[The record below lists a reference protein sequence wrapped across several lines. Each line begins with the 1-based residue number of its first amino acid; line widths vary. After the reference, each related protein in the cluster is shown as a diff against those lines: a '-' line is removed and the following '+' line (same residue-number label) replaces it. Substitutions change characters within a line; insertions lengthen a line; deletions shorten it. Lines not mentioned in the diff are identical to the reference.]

1 MASSSQSRV
10 GGPSHAPLPR
20 VTRSSSRRSLA
31 NIAEEADAAAL
42 AGTTSSSN
50 LARGPPPGISGLTRS
65 RTASELSTA
74 SSSRTRS
81 SATSRPAAR
90 QSLSVSTGGKA
101 SAVPA
106 SARSRRVLGDSNVP
120 TSAGS
125 SNSAA
130 GTTRPVK
137 PIARRYSAAEAS
149 RMTGMGVVRA
159 GPAVQGQRS
168 PRKSLSSTSLAASG
182 SAAPRARRSS
192 GIGASSMTA
201 GGGASNDPFST
212 AFVRPTFDFEV
223 SREREVRPPPAST
236 AMRRTGEGFPGG
248 LVTLA
253 EEPVQAALSP
263 FDLTSPKKQRS
274 VPATAP
280 PTASSRGPEIFADD
294 AAMDVDDEAASRST
308 SNQLLPIP
316 PSSPVRGALSPRSL
330 MGRPVL
336 TRKRDA
342 LESGSESEEDDI
354 DFLSP
359 RKKSAKRIHLSAPSP
374 VAAPPP
380 ARPFTGP
387 VDEDA
392 TPRAPSIMP
401 RSPPPKRRLVQ
412 PPMQAGSAAPV
423 ARSMPT
429 SVPMQRGGRSF
440 PLPNLTAMPPP
451 PPSTAT
457 ASRTF
462 TGARPLQLAS
472 SATASTSTAPSAS
485 SRLPRP
491 ARVPLVADAPTVAAA
506 HPPSRSTAPPPAADD
521 SMAVD
526 ESASFAG
533 ADVSSLSTA
542 SASTT
547 TSTRSEET
555 ARRLANLQSMLSRL
569 QMPKPSGSG
578 TASRR
583 ASAESATSLQADCEA
598 PLAAEPQRRTRA
610 SLGSVPTA
618 SAAAT
623 TSHVAPLL
631 PAGPTARRRSS
642 IVASRPRGGIVNTA
656 TETPLGDVSMSSS
669 TSAMSH
675 SHRRSSSISS
685 TTLPSA
691 ASSSFSLDA
700 AAEKAAGVLGAEATA
715 MARSKG
721 KAALQGVVAFV
732 DVRTA
737 EGDDSG
743 MIFVDMLKGLG
754 ARVTLRPSSL
764 TTHIVFKSGRP
775 STLSFHRT
783 AAPLTRP
790 HLVGIAWVVRCAEL
804 GARADEAPFR
814 VEDATAPLPGT
825 GKENA
830 GSSVG
835 GKVDIAAK
843 TAQAALGLGG
853 APGGKGESHGA
864 GGSKR
869 RKSMEPKAL
878 AALGS
883 SVNGGDASFGTG
895 SSGATF
901 AARDAALKASIAAS
915 IERARRKSLQFAPKV
930 GSPLAK
936 RVFVMPDLPPAEE
949 DD

>member
-1 MASSSQSRV
+1 
-10 GGPSHAPLPR
+10 
-20 VTRSSSRRSLA
+20 
-31 NIAEEADAAAL
+31 
-42 AGTTSSSN
+42 
-50 LARGPPPGISGLTRS
+50 
-65 RTASELSTA
+65 
-74 SSSRTRS
+74 
-81 SATSRPAAR
+81 
-90 QSLSVSTGGKA
+90 
-101 SAVPA
+101 
-106 SARSRRVLGDSNVP
+106 
-120 TSAGS
+120 
-125 SNSAA
+125 
-130 GTTRPVK
+130 
-137 PIARRYSAAEAS
+137 
-149 RMTGMGVVRA
+149 MTGMGVVRA

-192 GIGASSMTA
+192 GIGPSSLNT

-236 AMRRTGEGFPGG
+236 AMTRTGAGFPGG

-253 EEPVQAALSP
+253 EEPVQAAMSP

-274 VPATAP
+274 VPAAAP
-280 PTASSRGPEIFADD
+280 PTTSSRGPDIFADD
-294 AAMDVDDEAASRST
+294 AAMDVDDETASRST
-308 SNQLLPIP
+308 SNTLLPIP

-342 LESGSESEEDDI
+342 LDSGSDSEEDDI

-392 TPRAPSIMP
+392 TPPADAGGLGSACCALDAYLGPDAAWRALLPLAEVHRPAAASALDGHRFEDVHRREATSP
-401 RSPPPKRRLVQ
+401 RELRHRFDECSTKREQ
-412 PPMQAGSAAPV
+412 PP
-423 ARSMPT
+423 T
-429 SVPMQRGGRSF
+429 SPG
-440 PLPNLTAMPPP
+440 PCP
-451 PPSTAT
+451 
-457 ASRTF
+457 
-462 TGARPLQLAS
+462 
-472 SATASTSTAPSAS
+472 SAT
-485 SRLPRP
+485 
-491 ARVPLVADAPTVAAA
+491 VDAA
-506 HPPSRSTAPPPAADD
+506 HPPSRSTATLPAADD

-526 ESASFAG
+526 DPTSFAG

-583 ASAESATSLQADCEA
+583 ASAESATSLQGDCEA

-623 TSHVAPLL
+623 TSNVAPLL

-642 IVASRPRGGIVNTA
+642 IVAPRPRGGIVNTA

-669 TSAMSH
+669 TSAMSR

-700 AAEKAAGVLGAEATA
+700 AAENAAGVPGAEGTTV
-715 MARSKG
+715 ARSKG

-783 AAPLTRP
+783 AAPSTRP